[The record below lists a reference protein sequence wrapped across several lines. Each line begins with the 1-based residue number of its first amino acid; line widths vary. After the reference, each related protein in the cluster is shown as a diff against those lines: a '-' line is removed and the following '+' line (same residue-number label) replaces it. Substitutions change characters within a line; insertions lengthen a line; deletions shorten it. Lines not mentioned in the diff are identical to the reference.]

1 MKPSSRL
8 LAYAAAADDRAGP
21 APLTVSFVSQKGG
34 VGKSTLARLFAVG
47 AAHRGLK
54 PLLADFDLEQLT
66 CVEWNAIR
74 LQNSVEPD
82 IDARAF
88 KSLKKLR
95 KNEERA
101 GIVVADTR
109 GLADDLAHEIA
120 EDSDVVFLPT
130 GASGDD
136 LRPTLALARK
146 LAKHGAR
153 GAARRRALE
162 GRPLGSAVAE
172 GGRGDRGGRFRVA
185 AGILAAA
192 RRLPERSR
200 LGRAGREAR
209 NPYLREAA
217 EKMEEAFFA
226 RARTRQAALM
236 AARAGSADL
245 PLHGGRV
252 PALARPTHDPA
263 RRGDR
268 RGDRPSTTA
277 ATSSC
282 AGSPIPSGSSP
293 SAPSWA
299 WTGIPRGSR
308 PA

>member
-8 LAYAAAADDRAGP
+8 HAYAAVQDSPPER

-74 LQNSVEPD
+74 LQNAVEPD

-95 KNEERA
+95 KLEDRA
-101 GIVVADTR
+101 GVVVVDTR
-109 GLADDLAHEIA
+109 GLADDLAHEVA

-130 GASGDD
+130 GASHDD

-146 LAKHGAR
+146 LAKHGA
-153 GAARRRALE
+153 E
-162 GRPLGSAVAE
+162 GRLVVVLSKIGRSEPQLQRAVEAIE
-172 GGRGDRGGRFRVA
+172 T
-185 AGILAAA
+185 AGFEL
-192 RRLPERSR
+192 LPERWPQRDGFQSD
-200 LGRAGREAR
+200 LDSGRAGREAR

-217 EKMEEAFFA
+217 EKMEAALFA
-226 RARTRQAALM
+226 RAER
-236 AARAGSADL
+236 
-245 PLHGGRV
+245 
-252 PALARPTHDPA
+252 ARP
-263 RRGDR
+263 R
-268 RGDRPSTTA
+268 
-277 ATSSC
+277 
-282 AGSPIPSGSSP
+282 
-293 SAPSWA
+293 
-299 WTGIPRGSR
+299 
-308 PA
+308 